1 MEFVGSFAA
10 MFFSSGQCLVILQL
24 HAVQLG
30 QYIFEFPAAWPFH
43 VDLDIDE
50 LVVKPMEK

>member
-1 MEFVGSFAA
+1 MAEKSWLHCA
-10 MFFSSGQCLVILQL
+10 L

-30 QYIFEFPAAWPFH
+30 QYVFEFPAAWPFH